1 MGEKDGFSIG
11 WYGVCFR
18 VVTMFCVVLMK
29 VVLSILLNTS
39 TKNTYTGECLM
50 ESWRLKSC
58 LRLETCESK
67 VTPKK
72 IVLLVLSFPRRTCFH
87 STMDDDGPTNI
98 TNTNSNHKKGIA
110 T

>member
-1 MGEKDGFSIG
+1 MGERDGFSIG

-18 VVTMFCVVLMK
+18 IVTMFCVVLMK

-58 LRLETCESK
+58 LRLETCESE
-67 VTPKK
+67 VTPQKNGFFHVGH
-72 IVLLVLSFPRRTCFH
+72 VLTH
-87 STMDDDGPTNI
+87 STMDDDGPTNHI
-98 TNTNSNHKKGIA
+98 
-110 T
+110 

>member
-39 TKNTYTGECLM
+39 TNNIHTGECLM

-72 IVLLVLSFPRRTCFH
+72 IVFLSFPRRSCFH
-87 STMDDDGPTNI
+87 STNDGGRWTYKYN
-98 TNTNSNHKKGIA
+98 
-110 T
+110 